1 MDNLP
6 IFLLSFP
13 GVMILHV
20 SELDS
25 PSKPYIVFVLY
36 QFLWRIRLKWLVAP
50 TDSDAG
56 LDSHRLREKGFHKR
70 RDVEQAVKNA
80 HCNRSLSLLCSSNT
94 TWIAATWMI
103 SDFYWLLTICLLLLL
118 LLSIWLNAFHGPCH
132 LGLTA
137 IQDVGMIISNLQKG
151 NCAQRG

>member
-1 MDNLP
+1 
-6 IFLLSFP
+6 
-13 GVMILHV
+13 MILHV

-36 QFLWRIRLKWLVAP
+36 QFLRRNRLKWLVAP

-56 LDSHRLREKGFHKR
+56 LDLHRLRKKGFHKR
-70 RDVEQAVKNA
+70 RDVEQAVTK
-80 HCNRSLSLLCSSNT
+80 CTLQQVTLSSMLLQHYLNSSYLN
-94 TWIAATWMI
+94 
-103 SDFYWLLTICLLLLL
+103 DKWLLLVAYYLPAAAAEYLAKCFPWIM
-118 LLSIWLNAFHGPCH
+118 SVV
-132 LGLTA
+132 TA

>member
-36 QFLWRIRLKWLVAP
+36 QFLRRNRLKWLVAP

-56 LDSHRLREKGFHKR
+56 LDSHRLRKKGFHKR
-70 RDVEQAVKNA
+70 RDVEQAVTK
-80 HCNRSLSLLCSSNT
+80 CTLQQVTLSSMLLQHYLNSSYLN
-94 TWIAATWMI
+94 
-103 SDFYWLLTICLLLLL
+103 DKWLLLVAYYLPAAAAEYLAKCFPWIM
-118 LLSIWLNAFHGPCH
+118 SFSSY
-132 LGLTA
+132 
-137 IQDVGMIISNLQKG
+137 SNSRCRYDYLQFTEG
-151 NCAQRG
+151 

>member
-1 MDNLP
+1 
-6 IFLLSFP
+6 
-13 GVMILHV
+13 MILHV

-56 LDSHRLREKGFHKR
+56 LDLHRLRKKGFHKR
-70 RDVEQAVKNA
+70 RDVEQAVTK
-80 HCNRSLSLLCSSNT
+80 CTLQQVTLSSMLLQHYLNSSYLN
-94 TWIAATWMI
+94 
-103 SDFYWLLTICLLLLL
+103 DKWLLLVAYYLPAAAAEYLAKCFPWIM
-118 LLSIWLNAFHGPCH
+118 SVV
-132 LGLTA
+132 TA

>member
-36 QFLWRIRLKWLVAP
+36 QFLWRNRLKWLVAP

-56 LDSHRLREKGFHKR
+56 LDSHRLRKKGFHKR
-70 RDVEQAVKNA
+70 RDVEQAVTK
-80 HCNRSLSLLCSSNT
+80 CTLQQVTLSSMLLQHYLNSSYLN
-94 TWIAATWMI
+94 
-103 SDFYWLLTICLLLLL
+103 DKWLLLVAYYLPAAAAAAAAEYLAKRFPWTM
-118 LLSIWLNAFHGPCH
+118 SFSSY
-132 LGLTA
+132 
-137 IQDVGMIISNLQKG
+137 SNSRCRYDYLQFTEG
-151 NCAQRG
+151 

>member
-36 QFLWRIRLKWLVAP
+36 QFLRRNRLKWLVAP

-70 RDVEQAVKNA
+70 RDVEQAVTK
-80 HCNRSLSLLCSSNT
+80 CTLQQVTLSSMLLQHYLNSSYLN
-94 TWIAATWMI
+94 
-103 SDFYWLLTICLLLLL
+103 DKWLLLVAYYLPAAAAAAEYLAKRFPWTR
-118 LLSIWLNAFHGPCH
+118 SFSSY
-132 LGLTA
+132 
-137 IQDVGMIISNLQKG
+137 SNSRCRYDYLQFTEG
-151 NCAQRG
+151 

>member
-6 IFLLSFP
+6 IFLLLSFP

-36 QFLWRIRLKWLVAP
+36 QFLRRNRLKWLVAP

-56 LDSHRLREKGFHKR
+56 LDLHRLRKKGFHKR
-70 RDVEQAVKNA
+70 RNVEQAVTK
-80 HCNRSLSLLCSSNT
+80 CSLQQVTLSFMLLQHYLNSSYLN
-94 TWIAATWMI
+94 
-103 SDFYWLLTICLLLLL
+103 DKWLLLVAYYLPAAAAAEYLAKCFPWTM
-118 LLSIWLNAFHGPCH
+118 SFR
-132 LGLTA
+132 TY
-137 IQDVGMIISNLQKG
+137 SNSRCRYDYLQFTEG
-151 NCAQRG
+151 